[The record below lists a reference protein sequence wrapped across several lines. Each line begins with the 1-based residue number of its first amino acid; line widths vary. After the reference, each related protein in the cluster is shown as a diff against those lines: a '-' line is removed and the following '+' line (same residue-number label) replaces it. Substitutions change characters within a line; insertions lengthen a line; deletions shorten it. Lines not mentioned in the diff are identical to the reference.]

1 LKTERQGR
9 ILQLDGVRA
18 LAITAVFLHH
28 AFKVR
33 LLWMGVDLF
42 FILSGFLITGIL
54 LQHKTQP
61 MRRYF
66 AEFYSRRVRRIMPP
80 YLLLLVITTILLGMA
95 WMKYA
100 YLYVMLMNVIRAM
113 SLPRPMTLEVL
124 WSLAVEEQFYLVWP
138 FAVYLLSEA
147 ALGWSAVALVI
158 LVPVMRGVCT
168 PLFATHWPIYSLT
181 PFRMDLLLVG
191 ALLALA
197 WIHHRRMIERY
208 GLYGLMLVPVAVAI
222 LLFLSKH
229 YNVTTNDNTRL
240 ANVAIYE
247 ASLVACTGIML
258 WALSGRWV
266 GMLTLRPVMY
276 LGRISY
282 SVYLIHVT
290 ALYLAAKMFHGTW
303 AVAATGA
310 VIALIYAVLSWQ
322 FMELPLLGSRP
333 KESSILLAK

>member
-1 LKTERQGR
+1 M
-9 ILQLDGVRA
+9 QLDGVRA

-28 AFKVR
+28 ALKIR

-61 MRRYF
+61 MGRYF
-66 AEFYSRRVRRIMPP
+66 AEFYNRRVRRIMPP
-80 YLLLLVITTILLGMA
+80 YVLLLVITTILLGTA

-100 YLYVMLMNVIRAM
+100 YLYVMLMNVIRAL
-113 SLPRPMTLEVL
+113 SLPRPQTLEVL

-147 ALGWSAVALVI
+147 TLGWSAAALVV
-158 LVPVMRGVCT
+158 LVPVMRWVCT
-168 PLFATHWPIYSLT
+168 PLFAKYWAIYSLT

-197 WIHHRRMIERY
+197 WIHHRRTIERY
-208 GLYGLMLVPVAVAI
+208 GQYGLALVPIGLGA
-222 LLFLSKH
+222 LLFLSH
-229 YNVTTNDNTRL
+229 QYHMMTNDNTPL
-240 ANVAIYE
+240 ANTTVYE
-247 ASLVACTGIML
+247 ASLIACTGIML

-266 GMLTLRPVMY
+266 GVLTLRPVMY

-282 SVYLIHVT
+282 TVYLIHVT
-290 ALYLAAKMFHGTW
+290 GLYLAAKMFQSTW
-303 AVAATGA
+303 VIAVVGA
-310 VIALIYAVLSWQ
+310 VITLAYAALSWH
-322 FMELPLLGSRP
+322 FMELPLLGWKP
-333 KESSILLAK
+333 KESSALLTE

>member
-1 LKTERQGR
+1 MR

-28 AFKVR
+28 AFKIR

-54 LQHKTQP
+54 LQHKTRPIGQ
-61 MRRYF
+61 YF
-66 AEFYSRRVRRIMPP
+66 AEFYRRRVRRILPP
-80 YLLLLVITTILLGMA
+80 YLLLLVVTTILLGTA

-100 YLYVMLMNVIRAM
+100 YLYVMLMNVIRAL
-113 SLPRPMTLEVL
+113 SLPRPQTLEVL

-147 ALGWSAVALVI
+147 ALGWSAAVLVALVPI
-158 LVPVMRGVCT
+158 ARWVCT

-197 WIHHRRMIERY
+197 WIHHRRTIERY
-208 GLYGLMLVPVAVAI
+208 GQYGLALVPVAVGV
-222 LLFLSKH
+222 LLFLSRRYH
-229 YNVTTNDNTRL
+229 VTTNDNTPL
-240 ANVAIYE
+240 ANMAIYE
-247 ASLVACTGIML
+247 ASLIACTGIML

-266 GMLTLRPVMY
+266 GVLTLRPVVY

-282 SVYLIHVT
+282 TVYLIHVT
-290 ALYLAAKMFHGTW
+290 ALYLWEKAFHNQWTIAGAA
-303 AVAATGA
+303 AVMT
-310 VIALIYAVLSWQ
+310 LIYAALSWR
-322 FMELPLLGSRP
+322 FMELPLLGWKP
-333 KESSILLAK
+333 KETSAVLEQS

>member
-1 LKTERQGR
+1 LTTERQGR

-18 LAITAVFLHH
+18 LAIAAVFLHH
-28 AFKVR
+28 AFNVR
-33 LLWMGVDLF
+33 MLWMGVDLF

-61 MRRYF
+61 MGRYF
-66 AEFYSRRVRRIMPP
+66 RDFYARRVRRIVPP
-80 YLLLLVITTILLGMA
+80 YLLLLIVATAVFGLA
-95 WMKYA
+95 WMRYA

-113 SLPRPMTLEVL
+113 SLPRPIGLGVL
-124 WSLAVEEQFYLVWP
+124 WSLAVEEQFYLIWP

-147 ALGWSAVALVI
+147 ALGWTAAALVI
-158 LVPVMRGVCT
+158 LVPAMRGVCT

-197 WIHHRRMIERY
+197 WIHHRRTIERY
-208 GLYGLMLVPVAVAI
+208 GHYGLMLVPAAI
-222 LLFLSKH
+222 GVLFYLSKH

-240 ANVAIYE
+240 ANVGIYE
-247 ASLVACTGIML
+247 ASLVACTGVML

-266 GMLTLRPVMY
+266 DLLTLRPVMY

-303 AVAATGA
+303 AVASAA
-310 VIALIYAVLSWQ
+310 AAIALAYAVLSWQ
-322 FMELPLLGSRP
+322 FMELPLLGWRP
-333 KESSILLAK
+333 KESSVLLAK